1 MRSLLGSITVA
12 VVCAAW
18 LGTAGSAC
26 AQETPSA
33 RATRKKLEKKISVDF
48 KDQRL
53 KDAFEEIK
61 AEFDNR
67 LGVKIDNQSG
77 ISNNSKVT
85 YKADDQ
91 PLKKILNDLCDKYD
105 MGWYVA
111 SDAKD
116 RYDGWIIIRKSNER
130 GHEKGKGPKGAA
142 RAKPPTD
149 RARREAVS
157 GPVTLAALLAGTS
170 GPAAAALEQR
180 RRG

>member
-1 MRSLLGSITVA
+1 MRSLLGSISVA

-18 LGTAGSAC
+18 LGAAGSAC
-26 AQETPSA
+26 AQQTPSA
-33 RATRKKLEKKISVDF
+33 SATRKKLEKKISVDF

-85 YKADDQ
+85 YKAEEQ

-105 MGWYVA
+105 MGWYVV

-130 GHEKGKGPKGAA
+130 GHEKGKGPKGAGNTRPSTGSARTQAA
-142 RAKPPTD
+142 RAP
-149 RARREAVS
+149 A
-157 GPVTLAALLAGTS
+157 TLSAPGE
-170 GPAAAALEQR
+170 GPAGPAGVALDQL